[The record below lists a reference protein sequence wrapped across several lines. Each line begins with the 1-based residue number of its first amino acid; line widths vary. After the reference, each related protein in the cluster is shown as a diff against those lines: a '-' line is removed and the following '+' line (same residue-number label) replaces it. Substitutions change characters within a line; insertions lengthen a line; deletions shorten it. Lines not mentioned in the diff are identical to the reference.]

1 MTLRDRLRKIMDEG
15 DLVELFFAP
24 TNNYYLARITRV
36 GQDYIEFD
44 ACDEEENIV
53 AHNLMPL
60 QLLIGITTSSV
71 DRNREKLELILRR
84 DAEGGQEVR

>member
-24 TNNYYLARITRV
+24 TNNYYLARLTRI

-44 ACDEEENIV
+44 ACDEEENVV

-71 DRNREKLELILRR
+71 DRNREKLELLLRR

>member
-44 ACDEEENIV
+44 ACDEEENVV

-60 QLLIGITTSSV
+60 QLLIGITTSSI
-71 DRNREKLELILRR
+71 DRNREKLELLLRR

>member
-24 TNNYYLARITRV
+24 TNNYYLARLTRI

-44 ACDEEENIV
+44 ACDEEENVV

-60 QLLIGITTSSV
+60 QLLVGITTSSI

>member
-44 ACDEEENIV
+44 ACDEEENVV

-71 DRNREKLELILRR
+71 DRNREKLELLLRR

>member
-60 QLLIGITTSSV
+60 QLLIGITTSSI